1 MHTFTTYHHN
11 RGNVSQTARELNLHR
26 QSLLY
31 RLRKIE
37 ALTNC
42 SLDDADDL
50 FILDLST
57 RLWLNGM
64 KTHSD

>member
-1 MHTFTTYHHN
+1 RN

-37 ALTNC
+37 TLTGCNLVN
-42 SLDDADDL
+42 SDDT
-50 FILDLST
+50 F
-57 RLWLNGM
+57 
-64 KTHSD
+64 

>member
-1 MHTFTTYHHN
+1 RN

-37 ALTNC
+37 TLTGCNLVN
-42 SLDDADDL
+42 SDDTFL
-50 FILDLST
+50 IDLSI
-57 RLWLNGM
+57 RLHM
-64 KTHSD
+64 ISAASDSKTML